1 MSREIDTGVLSGQDH
16 LSPRSGPICSLYGD
30 FRGIPGHGEALTALV
45 AASKSCGGTIPLVF
59 SESLA
64 LAAPGPQD
72 AVSGGLPPPCLIEK
86 APAGHLRAANGGPGP
101 GPAGRPMTLG
111 AGLPPLVPPGLR
123 RWSGKLAAELPLLW
137 LGAVADLAPPR
148 ECRCADA
155 VVAATVG
162 LSHLLVG
169 GGPRR
174 VGHGRFPTSVTRP
187 SRLPAGAPKR
197 PKRGSAVPVGGCFPA
212 FAGERGVPP
221 APEAAGSRAWIPCRR
236 RYSI

>member
-1 MSREIDTGVLSGQDH
+1 MSSCQASVRPTRTANCAGVSLSRS
-16 LSPRSGPICSLYGD
+16 LSSRTLTPLSWGIPVSAPRS
-30 FRGIPGHGEALTALV
+30 
-45 AASKSCGGTIPLVF
+45 AASRVQASAERRV
-59 SESLA
+59 
-64 LAAPGPQD
+64 
-72 AVSGGLPPPCLIEK
+72 
-86 APAGHLRAANGGPGP
+86 
-101 GPAGRPMTLG
+101 
-111 AGLPPLVPPGLR
+111 GLR

-197 PKRGSAVPVGGCFPA
+197 PKRGSAVPVGGCFPT
-212 FAGERGVPP
+212 FAGERGVP